1 MDYCKVCFKEL
12 NSLSI
17 NRIFNKMSICQNCYN
32 ELNVIFQKQMIDEI
46 EVISIYEYNDQMKNL
61 LYQFKGCFDIELK
74 SIFLERHLL
83 ELRSKYINYLIV
95 PIPSSFESD
104 KKRGFNHIEEIF
116 SILKLPT
123 YKLIEKKY
131 DFKQS
136 SFSKKERIKV
146 KDKFFINN
154 GEIIKNKKVLIV
166 DDILTTGSSMS
177 ACIELIKKYN
187 PNCIKGLVISEICRN
202 M

>member
-83 ELRSKYINYLIV
+83 ELRSKYKNY
-95 PIPSSFESD
+95 
-104 KKRGFNHIEEIF
+104 
-116 SILKLPT
+116 
-123 YKLIEKKY
+123 
-131 DFKQS
+131 
-136 SFSKKERIKV
+136 
-146 KDKFFINN
+146 
-154 GEIIKNKKVLIV
+154 
-166 DDILTTGSSMS
+166 
-177 ACIELIKKYN
+177 
-187 PNCIKGLVISEICRN
+187 
-202 M
+202 